1 MSRRFIQ
8 LQDPHHEYE
17 FYPGTGKEDFCTTNI
32 YNQPMPPLWETEQ
45 SPWRVGVSRSSRKHD
60 CEGGRL
66 LFRKVIET
74 RLLPLL
80 RSFSPDLIMVSSGGS
95 YNGE

>member
-1 MSRRFIQ
+1 
-8 LQDPHHEYE
+8 
-17 FYPGTGKEDFCTTNI
+17 
-32 YNQPMPPLWETEQ
+32 MPPLWETEQ
-45 SPWRVGVSRSSRKHD
+45 SPWREGVSHSSRKHD

-80 RSFSPDLIMVSSGGS
+80 RSFSPDLIMVSSGERWC
-95 YNGE
+95 GE